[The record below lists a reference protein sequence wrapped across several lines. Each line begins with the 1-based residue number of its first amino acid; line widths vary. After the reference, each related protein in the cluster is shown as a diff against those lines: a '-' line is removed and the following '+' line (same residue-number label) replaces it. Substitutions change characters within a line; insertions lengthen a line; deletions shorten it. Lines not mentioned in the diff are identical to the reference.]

1 MSKMDHAQITAKCV
15 ETSKCLINK
24 EAGLHDYDLDV
35 TRSIGDIAR
44 LAVNIRQAGSFD
56 LQKLASISAAIK
68 QNFTTVRSDSLST
81 LEELGW
87 VETYKEGT
95 KIKRI
100 DESIPPLEDILA
112 SLGELWEDKS
122 PTEVDIATV
131 QSLSFLTKK
140 PATKE
145 ALISEIGVSDEP
157 FENALNYGVQTNYFG
172 TFESFETGKE
182 VVWTPFYWAG
192 KLEDVQKFLQRQS
205 DEKFNKI
212 GILAKELSKYPGRP
226 LENIK
231 TEPALLN
238 GGVASGFFPSVG
250 VNDREGAEHEYVFSA
265 TPQFELDPEKDIFE
279 KARLI
284 VGCIRH
290 GQYHAEVSKIKYPV
304 LLLRSLREGR
314 IKPHSYAK
322 LQYAL
327 LYLNNICTYEKSEAY
342 GVTAYKPLFN
352 DTPENRVY
360 MDVAEEMLK
369 GEEPVHGTVDEP
381 EVQELLTRGVFN
393 YSSEQRYI
401 KSAGKIVATDQ
412 FERMIEA
419 MQSSGVYS

>member
-44 LAVNIRQAGSFD
+44 LAVNIRQTGSFD
-56 LQKLASISAAIK
+56 FKKLASISAAIK

-172 TFESFETGKE
+172 TFKSFKSFKSFETGKE

-205 DEKFNKI
+205 DEKFNKL
-212 GILAKELSKYPGRP
+212 GSLAKKLSKYPGRP

-250 VNDREGAEHEYVFSA
+250 VND
-265 TPQFELDPEKDIFE
+265 LDNTMP
-279 KARLI
+279 R
-284 VGCIRH
+284 
-290 GQYHAEVSKIKYPV
+290 Y
-304 LLLRSLREGR
+304 
-314 IKPHSYAK
+314 
-322 LQYAL
+322 
-327 LYLNNICTYEKSEAY
+327 
-342 GVTAYKPLFN
+342 
-352 DTPENRVY
+352 
-360 MDVAEEMLK
+360 
-369 GEEPVHGTVDEP
+369 
-381 EVQELLTRGVFN
+381 
-393 YSSEQRYI
+393 QR
-401 KSAGKIVATDQ
+401 
-412 FERMIEA
+412 
-419 MQSSGVYS
+419 